1 MSGPAALT
9 ASATILIVD
18 DTPANLAVMV
28 DCLEAQGFRVLVA
41 QDGEEGV
48 RRAEFVRPDLI
59 LLDVMMPGLDGF
71 VACRR
76 LKASAATRDIP
87 VIFMTA
93 LADTDSKI
101 AGFAAGGVDYVT
113 KPFETAEVLARVNAH
128 LTVSAM
134 RSRLAAQNLQLQHE
148 IAERQQVEEE
158 LRLLNMELED
168 RVYERTFEL
177 EASNR
182 RLLETN
188 QELRIA
194 KAEAEYANAAKS
206 RFLAAAS
213 HDLRQPLDAMSLLLG
228 CLHRRVPEGRAR
240 EIVEQLGSSLD
251 IMIRLFN
258 ALLDLSKLDA
268 GAVAVN
274 LGPVPVATAFEHL
287 HADYAAA
294 ARDKGLD
301 LRIVLSR
308 AVLHSDAVL
317 LERILR
323 NLVSNAIRHTPTGR
337 VLVGCRHRG
346 GMLRIDVIDT
356 GPGIPTNM
364 LDAIF
369 DEFYQIGNPARSR
382 SEGHGLGLAIVR
394 RAAQLLG
401 HRLEV
406 APAPGHGARF
416 SVEVPVTA
424 ESAPSTIKN
433 PPEALPAPHVH
444 SVSVLLV
451 EDDPLVAEAM
461 QLALEDLG
469 CRVGSAASGEEAL
482 ALASRSAPQMV
493 IADYRLPGDRN
504 GLDTIIALRTQAGKD
519 ILASMITGDLS
530 PDIQAGAERAGV
542 HFLHKPIQPEELGKL
557 VREAAC
563 RFQLRNASTQAAG

>member
-1 MSGPAALT
+1 
-9 ASATILIVD
+9 
-18 DTPANLAVMV
+18 
-28 DCLEAQGFRVLVA
+28 
-41 QDGEEGV
+41 
-48 RRAEFVRPDLI
+48 
-59 LLDVMMPGLDGF
+59 
-71 VACRR
+71 
-76 LKASAATRDIP
+76 
-87 VIFMTA
+87 MTA

-148 IAERQQVEEE
+148 IAERQHAEEE
-158 LRLLNMELED
+158 LRLLNVELED
-168 RVYERTFEL
+168 RVSERTVEL

-194 KAEAEYANAAKS
+194 KAEAEHANAAKS

-213 HDLRQPLDAMSLLLG
+213 HDLRQPLNAMSLLLG
-228 CLHRRVPEGRAR
+228 ALQRRVPEGRAR
-240 EIVEQLGSSLD
+240 EILEQLRSSLG

-268 GAVAVN
+268 GAVKVH
-274 LGPVPVATAFEHL
+274 LGPVPVATMFEHL

-294 ARDKGLD
+294 AHAKGLD
-301 LRIVLSR
+301 LRIVPSG

-323 NLVSNAIRHTPTGR
+323 NLLSNAIRHTATGR
-337 VLVGCRHRG
+337 VLVGCRRRG
-346 GMLRIDVIDT
+346 AMLRIDVLDT
-356 GPGIPTNM
+356 GPGIPADR

-369 DEFYQIGNPARSR
+369 DEFYQIGNPARLHA
-382 SEGHGLGLAIVR
+382 EGHGLGLAIVR
-394 RAAQLLG
+394 RTAGLLG

-406 APAPGHGARF
+406 ASAPGRGTRF

-424 ESAPSTIKN
+424 KAAPSTVEK
-433 PPEALPAPHVH
+433 PPEALPAPHVR
-444 SVSVLLV
+444 SVSVLLI

-469 CRVGSAASGEEAL
+469 CSVRSARSGEEAL
-482 ALASRSAPQMV
+482 ALASRSEPQIV

-504 GLDTIIALRTQAGKD
+504 GLDTIVALRTQAGKD
-519 ILASMITGDLS
+519 IPASIITGDLS
-530 PDIQAGAERAGV
+530 GDIQARTKRAGV
-542 HFLHKPIQPEELGKL
+542 HFLHKPIQPKELSNL
-557 VREAAC
+557 VRDLYAQGM
-563 RFQLRNASTQAAG
+563 RLPAS

>member
-1 MSGPAALT
+1 VNGPAALA
-9 ASATILIVD
+9 ASAAILIVD
-18 DTPANLAVMV
+18 DTPANLAVIV

-48 RRAEFVRPDLI
+48 QRAEFVRPDLI
-59 LLDVMMPGLDGF
+59 LLDVMMPGLNGF
-71 VACRR
+71 AACRR
-76 LKASAATRDIP
+76 LKASAATRNIP

-128 LTVSAM
+128 LTVAAM

-148 IAERQQVEEE
+148 IAERQHMEEE
-158 LRLLNMELED
+158 LRLLNIELED
-168 RVYERTFEL
+168 RVCGRTVEL

-188 QELRIA
+188 HELRIA
-194 KAEAEYANAAKS
+194 KADAEHANAAKS

-213 HDLRQPLDAMSLLLG
+213 HDLRQPLNAMSLLLG
-228 CLHRRVPEGRAR
+228 SLHRRVPEGRAR
-240 EIVEQLGSSLD
+240 EIVEQLRSSLD
-251 IMIRLFN
+251 IMIKLFN

-268 GAVAVN
+268 GAVEVH
-274 LGPVPVATAFEHL
+274 LEPVPMAMVFEHL

-294 ARDKGLD
+294 ARAKGLD
-301 LRIVLSR
+301 LRIVPSR
-308 AVLHSDAVL
+308 AVLHSDVVL

-323 NLVSNAIRHTPTGR
+323 NLLSNAIRHTATGR

-346 GMLRIDVIDT
+346 RMLRIDVLDT
-356 GPGIPTNM
+356 GPGIPADM

-369 DEFYQIGNPARSR
+369 DEFYQIGNPARLHA
-382 SEGHGLGLAIVR
+382 EGHGLGLAIVR
-394 RAAQLLG
+394 RTARLLG

-406 APAPGHGARF
+406 VPAPGRGTCF
-416 SVEVPVTA
+416 SVEVPVM
-424 ESAPSTIKN
+424 EGQPPSTVKN
-433 PPEALPAPHVH
+433 PPEALPAPHVR

-461 QLALEDLG
+461 QLALEDIG
-469 CRVGSAASGEEAL
+469 CNVRSAASGEEAL

-504 GLDTIIALRTQAGKD
+504 GLDTIVALRTQVEKD
-519 ILASMITGDLS
+519 IPASIITGDLS
-530 PDIQAGAERAGV
+530 AEIQARAKRAGV
-542 HFLHKPIQPEELGKL
+542 HFLHKPIQPKELCNL
-557 VREAAC
+557 VHDLYARGI
-563 RFQLRNASTQAAG
+563 RLPVP